1 MMKKNILE
9 LFMLEGLEPSTNNL
23 NYTISFNAKDIFGRN
38 QAERLAIKELS
49 KAPAQC
55 EKIIVDICGQVNPA
69 ISCSYAVIDM
79 LLQLKADSQKI
90 VIYLPEN
97 LYYKEDIIDK
107 YSKLPNIYI
116 KIKE

>member
-1 MMKKNILE
+1 MQRIL
-9 LFMLEGLEPSTNNL
+9 
-23 NYTISFNAKDIFGRN
+23 FGRN

-49 KAPAQC
+49 KAPARC

-90 VIYLPEN
+90 VI
-97 LYYKEDIIDK
+97 
-107 YSKLPNIYI
+107 
-116 KIKE
+116 